1 VLHYSIGQGI
11 GNKSKF
17 PQNIAH
23 LNKHGNYLGVDC
35 LFGGI
40 GSSFFARK
48 DRVEFFLKELAWI
61 SFTLY

>member
-1 VLHYSIGQGI
+1 
-11 GNKSKF
+11 
-17 PQNIAH
+17 